1 VRLAR
6 LILGVCLLSMAAL
19 PAQAAT
25 PAIKVTLLGTAGPE
39 YFRDR
44 SGIATLVEAGGRKLL
59 FDAGRGVTQRL
70 YESRVNPKDI
80 THIFLTHLHNDHF
93 EGLSELWLTPWF
105 LLGRDRGFDLW
116 GPAGTEPMVT
126 GMRAMFGHDLEK
138 RVNKFNPIANLDI
151 KVHPLAEG
159 VVFSEG
165 GVRVT
170 AFPVEHDDG
179 NPAFGYRV
187 DHDGHSVLLSGDTTL
202 NDNVIKY
209 GAGAD
214 VIIHNVIAFSQRL
227 SEMAEMKGVLAKLTT
242 PEQAAEV
249 FKRDAPKMAVFSHI
263 VTKEMNGAKGLDE
276 LIARTRAA
284 GYAGPLTMG
293 RDRMTILIGDAVE
306 VVPPPSLDDLPDL
319 DSKLQVFP

>member
-1 VRLAR
+1 MRKSLHLALMFVLWAGVGGAKAADLHVH
-6 LILGVCLLSMAAL
+6 LI
-19 PAQAAT
+19 
-25 PAIKVTLLGTAGPE
+25 GTGGPE
-39 YFRDR
+39 LTPERAGM
-44 SGIATLVEAGGRKLL
+44 STLIDVDGRKFL
-59 FDAGRGVTQRL
+59 FDVGRGALQNIYLSRIHPNEVTK
-70 YESRVNPKDI
+70 V
-80 THIFLTHLHNDHF
+80 FLTHLHNDHF

-105 LLGRDRGFDLW
+105 LLGRDHGFDLW
-116 GPAGTEPMVT
+116 GPEGTGQMVT

-159 VVFSEG
+159 VVFFQA
-165 GVRVT
+165 GVKVT

-179 NPAFGYRV
+179 NPAYGYRI

-209 GAGAD
+209 GANAD

-227 SEMAEMKGVLAKLTT
+227 SELPEMKGVLAKLTT

-249 FKRDAPKMAVFSHI
+249 FKHDAPKMAVFSHV
-263 VTKEMNGAKGLDE
+263 VTKELNGAKGLDE
-276 LIARTRAA
+276 LVARTRAA
-284 GYAGPLTMG
+284 GYTGPLTMG
-293 RDRMTILIGDAVE
+293 QDRMVINIGEAIE
-306 VVPPPSLDDLPDL
+306 IVPPPSLDDLPDL